1 MTLTQND
8 IIVAWVVA
16 VPVAFYLGRLSTKL
30 AWFHATTEEKY
41 SLPEFVRGR
50 R

>member
-1 MTLTQND
+1 MSITQND
-8 IIVAWVVA
+8 IIIAWIVGI
-16 VPVAFYLGRLSTKL
+16 PVAFYLGRLSTKL
-30 AWFHATTEEKY
+30 MWFRATTEVKY